1 MSKRTSVVPAHSQKI
16 DRSNTKSDPNPALTL
31 AFLTSDCLTP
41 IMKEMS
47 PLEELRHSCSHV
59 LATAILR
66 LYPDTQLDIGPP
78 TDNGFYYDI
87 DLEKKLDASD
97 LEKIEDE
104 MKKVIKENQ
113 RFTRMECSRE
123 EAVAKIN
130 EIGQSTY
137 KLGRLADI
145 PEGEAISFYQNGEF
159 IDLCA
164 GPHVGYTKKIK
175 AFKLLSIAGA
185 YHRGD
190 EKNKQLQRV
199 YGTAFPNKQELEE
212 YMERLEQARARDH
225 RKLGRELKLFHI
237 DEAVGSGMILWTP
250 NGAVIRQELQNFIA
264 EELRKADYDQVFT
277 PHIGKLGLY
286 RTSGHFPYYK
296 ESQFPPIV
304 EPGTVERMAT
314 EGCSCG
320 ELSNQLDSGEIDGYM
335 LKPMNCPMHIKIF
348 DSQPHSY
355 RDLPVRLAEFG
366 TVYRWEQSGELNGM
380 TRVRGFT
387 QDDAHLFCTED
398 QIGQEIRGCLD
409 LVKLV
414 FNTLG
419 MTDYRVRIGLRDPD
433 STKYVG
439 EAAQWDKA
447 EAALREEAKRLGV
460 DFVEE
465 PGEAAFYGPKIDFV
479 VKDVIGREWQLGTVQ
494 VDYNLPERFDLTYIG
509 ADNEKHR
516 PVMIHRAPFGSMER
530 FVGVL
535 IEHFGGNFPTWL
547 APEQVRILPMNDD
560 LVPQAR
566 EIEKLLKAAKIR
578 VTVDPIADKLG
589 AKIRR
594 AEIDKVPHMLVLG
607 KREAEEGNVAVRS
620 RANKSLEGVK
630 PASQFMTELLTDIA
644 NKTLPD
650 ARTITS
656 EAK

>member
-1 MSKRTSVVPAHSQKI
+1 
-16 DRSNTKSDPNPALTL
+16 
-31 AFLTSDCLTP
+31 
-41 IMKEMS
+41 MKEMS

-66 LYPDTQLDIGPP
+66 LYPETQLDIGPP
-78 TDNGFYYDI
+78 TDSGFYYDI
-87 DLEKKLDASD
+87 DLDRQLDAAD
-97 LEKIEDE
+97 LEAVEAE

-113 RFTRMECSRE
+113 RFTRIECSRE
-123 EAVAKIN
+123 DAVAKIN
-130 EIGQSTY
+130 EIGQATY
-137 KLGRLADI
+137 KLGRLDDV
-145 PEGEAISFYQNGEF
+145 PEGEQVSFYQNGEF

-190 EKNKQLQRV
+190 ENNRQLQRI
-199 YGTAFPNKQELEE
+199 YGTAFPSKVELTE
-212 YMERLEQARARDH
+212 YLERLEQAKARDH
-225 RKLGRELKLFHI
+225 RKLGKELKLFHI
-237 DEAVGSGMILWTP
+237 DEAVGAGLTLWTP
-250 NGAVIRQELQNFIA
+250 NGAVIRQELQNFIS
-264 EELRKADYDQVFT
+264 EELRMADYDQVFT

-296 ESQFPPIV
+296 DSQFPPIV
-304 EPGTVERMAT
+304 DPGTVERLAT
-314 EGCSCG
+314 EGCSCS
-320 ELSNQLDSGEIDGYM
+320 ELSNQLDSGEVDGYL

-366 TVYRWEQSGELNGM
+366 TVYRWEQSGELNGL

-398 QIGQEIRGCLD
+398 QIGQEIKGCLD

-419 MTDYRVRIGLRDPD
+419 MSDYRVRIGLRDPD
-433 STKYVG
+433 ATKYVG
-439 EAAQWDKA
+439 DAAKWDKA
-447 EAALREEAKRLGV
+447 EAALRDAAQTLDV
-460 DFVEE
+460 DYIEE

-516 PVMIHRAPFGSMER
+516 PVMLHRAPFGSMER
-530 FVGVL
+530 FCGVL
-535 IEHFGGNFPTWL
+535 IEHFAGSFPTWL

-578 VTVDPIADKLG
+578 VTVDAIADKLG
-589 AKIRR
+589 AKIRKVHM
-594 AEIDKVPHMLVLG
+594 DKVPNFLVLG
-607 KREAEEGNVAVRS
+607 KQEAES
-620 RANKSLEGVK
+620 RPGQ
-630 PASQFMTELLTDIA
+630 SQ
-644 NKTLPD
+644 LPRQQGTRRAKD
-650 ARTITS
+650 AC
-656 EAK
+656 